1 MKSFFICL
9 IALMTFSCSIDNEE
23 NINSYI
29 EVLPIVSV
37 SMPEYFEHGETYQ
50 IDITYLAPTNCHYF
64 NDIYYDL
71 EGNTS
76 HVAILNTVVD
86 NGNCETTNLEDQT
99 SFNFEANTT
108 GLHIFKFWQ
117 GEDENGQ
124 DMYLLMEVTVE

>member
-1 MKSFFICL
+1 MKPFFICL
-9 IALMTFSCSIDNEE
+9 IAFMFISCSIEDE
-23 NINSYI
+23 NINSYL

-37 SMPEYFEHGETYQ
+37 SMPEYFAHGETYQ
-50 IDITYLAPTNCHYF
+50 IDITYLAPTNCHFF

-76 HVAILNTVVD
+76 HVAVLNTVVD
-86 NGNCETTNLEDQT
+86 NGNCETTNIEAQT